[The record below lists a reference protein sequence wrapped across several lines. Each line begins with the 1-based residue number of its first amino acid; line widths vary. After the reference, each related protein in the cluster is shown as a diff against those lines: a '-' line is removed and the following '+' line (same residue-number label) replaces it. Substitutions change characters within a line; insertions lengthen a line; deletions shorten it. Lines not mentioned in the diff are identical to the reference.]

1 MIKGKDIII
10 VGIQPWD
17 IAIGS
22 NCKNIALEFS
32 KHNRVLYVNP
42 PLDRITRYK
51 QKEIKPIRKR
61 IQISKGLQ
69 PDIENL
75 FENLWNLYPKTFV
88 ESINWLNTG
97 MIYSYLN
104 KRNSRRFARDIQN
117 AMHRLNFKDIL
128 LFNDSSMFLGLHLKE
143 LLSPKLYIYY
153 VRDNLVKVPYWQ
165 KHGERIEPE
174 VIQKADLV
182 VNNSEYYVD
191 YTTQFNRNSV
201 MVGQGCDVKMFTAIN
216 NSFPLPEEFSTI
228 PSPVIGYVGSL
239 TTLRLDIDLL
249 VYIAK
254 TRQDWSIVLVGPE
267 DNSFKQSALHN
278 MRNVYFL
285 GNKPVDSLAS
295 YIKAFDVAINPQV
308 INEITIGNYPRKIDE
323 YLAMGKPVVATATKA
338 MQMFENYT
346 YLAADKHDYV
356 NLIGKA
362 LNEHTAAK
370 AKVYKE
376 FANSHT
382 WKNSVGKIYAAIQTT
397 LNAV

>member
-216 NSFPLPEEFSTI
+216 NSFPLPEEFST
-228 PSPVIGYVGSL
+228 SPRSC
-239 TTLRLDIDLL
+239 
-249 VYIAK
+249 
-254 TRQDWSIVLVGPE
+254 
-267 DNSFKQSALHN
+267 
-278 MRNVYFL
+278 
-285 GNKPVDSLAS
+285 
-295 YIKAFDVAINPQV
+295 
-308 INEITIGNYPRKIDE
+308 
-323 YLAMGKPVVATATKA
+323 
-338 MQMFENYT
+338 
-346 YLAADKHDYV
+346 
-356 NLIGKA
+356 
-362 LNEHTAAK
+362 
-370 AKVYKE
+370 
-376 FANSHT
+376 
-382 WKNSVGKIYAAIQTT
+382 
-397 LNAV
+397 